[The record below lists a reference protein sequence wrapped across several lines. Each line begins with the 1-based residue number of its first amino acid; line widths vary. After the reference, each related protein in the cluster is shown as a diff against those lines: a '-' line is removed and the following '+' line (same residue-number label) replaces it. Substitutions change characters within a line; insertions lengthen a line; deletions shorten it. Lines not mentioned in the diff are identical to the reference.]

1 MIHVTRNTQAGLSL
15 IELMVAMT
23 LTIIVA
29 AAMISLFINAKQN
42 YRINENM
49 SRLQENARY
58 AVSFLAR
65 DLRSADYRA
74 CPCPTTDD
82 DAICQAEAYKGADKP
97 IEVQDAGEDAISGTD
112 TVTIRWID
120 RSPDPADPPLTLQD
134 YCDLDLSDVVTEDQQ
149 RIYDI
154 RTGSTGQPAL
164 FRNGVELVEGIEDL
178 QLLFGEDTDSD
189 DVPNY
194 YVDAASVSE
203 MSQVVSIRVNLIAST
218 MDLVAVDEDGVA
230 GDLDRAFTTT
240 VTLRNRLP

>member
-1 MIHVTRNTQAGLSL
+1 MTHVTRSTQAGLSL
-15 IELMVAMT
+15 VELMVAMT

-82 DAICQAEAYKGADKP
+82 DIICQSEAYKGADNP
-97 IEVQDAGEDAISGTD
+97 IQVQDGGEATLAGTD

-120 RSPDPADPPLTLQD
+120 RSPDPDDPPATLQE
-134 YCDLDLSDVVTEDQQ
+134 YCDMDLSDVVTQDQERVYTIQ
-149 RIYDI
+149 
-154 RTGSTGQPAL
+154 TGSRGQPAL

-178 QLLFGEDTDSD
+178 QLLFGEDTDGD

-194 YVDAASVSE
+194 YVDAASVSD
-203 MSQVVSIRVNLIAST
+203 MGQVVSIRANLIAST
-218 MDLVAVDEDGVA
+218 MDPIAVDENGVA